1 MQSGV
6 NRNILQLAVP
16 SIVTNITTP
25 LLALMDVTIAGHM
38 GAPVYIAAIA
48 VGGSMFNMLYWLFG
62 FLRMGSSGMTAQA
75 YGCLLYTSDAADE
88 R

>member
-38 GAPVYIAAIA
+38 GAPHISI
-48 VGGSMFNMLYWLFG
+48 
-62 FLRMGSSGMTAQA
+62 
-75 YGCLLYTSDAADE
+75 
-88 R
+88 